1 MELQQELEYFM
12 SIKEELLKNHKGK
25 FALIKGRELA
35 DTYTTWDEAFDAGVA
50 RFGNVSFLI
59 KPIQEE
65 DETVQF
71 PALVV
76 GAINANL

>member
-12 SIKEELLKNHKGK
+12 SIKEDLLKHHKGK
-25 FALIKGRELA
+25 FALIKGMELV
-35 DTYTTWDEAFDAGVA
+35 DTYTTWAEAFDAGIE

-59 KPIQEE
+59 KLVQEE
-65 DETVQF
+65 DEIVQF

-76 GAINANL
+76 GAINAHP